1 MESLPPQPS
10 CKVLDCKH
18 SATRNGCVRLAHM
31 ASPGRTTMGRSTASI
46 CLTDRDDMR
55 LQNAYARGSDVYSQL
70 GIGMQERRIDSFSL
84 QRKPRKSN
92 VRLAVVMPWVVDA
105 APSSTCKS
113 YATKPEVKAGARC
126 EAFFSLPASWPYW
139 LASAGRNAA
148 IADFLIFHEP
158 DLKTGF
164 FQGAGA
170 TLTLPSNVLIHEVA
184 NLTALYRA
192 QMDERC
198 VKLNPDKVKDFKPV
212 IGHVF
217 EAFLRP
223 YTHWAF
229 GDVDVVYGDLSRF
242 LTPEILSHDIVTFR
256 TDDICAS
263 MTKTVFAGQLT
274 VFANNEW
281 SRLLYRGVPNWLK
294 VACNERYMF
303 FDERSMPTHAV
314 RIAPKRIAMAINQL
328 SDRLFTRSLE
338 SPNRRLWA
346 KTGLLGLRRHLLWRG
361 SDGRLLL
368 VDGWGA
374 GATSGSTTNSC
385 VVSEAALVHLQQHKF
400 KHYGAM
406 PSSDPIGFV
415 FDRARGFRS
424 GSALNESG
432 DSTFAALLR
441 KPQNEFGDM
450 DRCSN
455 ARRIQSIMDRSMF

>member
-1 MESLPPQPS
+1 
-10 CKVLDCKH
+10 
-18 SATRNGCVRLAHM
+18 
-31 ASPGRTTMGRSTASI
+31 
-46 CLTDRDDMR
+46 
-55 LQNAYARGSDVYSQL
+55 
-70 GIGMQERRIDSFSL
+70 
-84 QRKPRKSN
+84 
-92 VRLAVVMPWVVDA
+92 MPWVVDA

-158 DLKTGF
+158 DLKKGF

-303 FDERSMPTHAV
+303 FDERSMPAHAV

-406 PSSDPIGFV
+406 PPSDPIGFV